1 MPIHWTDLK
10 SEVEVDGLVELSN
23 LHPVLILKHST
34 RCSISS
40 MVLNR
45 LEREAPAPMD
55 ARGYHAFYL
64 DLIQFRSVSNW
75 IAQKFGVE
83 HESPQVIVLDR
94 GKVVYQAS
102 HTAIHWD
109 DILESL
115 SLSN

>member
-10 SEVEVDGLVELSN
+10 SEGEVDGLVEQSN

-45 LEREAPAPMD
+45 LERKAPAPVD
-55 ARGYHAFYL
+55 VRGYQAFYL

-83 HESPQVIVLDR
+83 HESPQVIVLDQ

-109 DILESL
+109 DILESI
-115 SLSN
+115 SHAD